1 MIRGGLALKDG
12 NACTQ
17 RCNLFAPLSPS
28 APRLDAL
35 RPEARRRLSVLPS
48 NARSF
53 FPQKKKDGNPLRRGG
68 RLKSPSPKCFNRTH
82 FLSCS
87 FKPSSPQPPSSSCE
101 FASAFHFVRFR
112 RPGPSAGV
120 VGLNDCN
127 GGGPRACLV
136 SQRAPSDG
144 LTYGRDRRGHFTRR
158 VREREGGGWLF
169 VLFRKTA
176 SVFTTGFRVF
186 IPYYLVF
193 PKSSAGRCKDR
204 ETGGVE
210 FPCVTPTLDRL
221 LQFRF

>member
-68 RLKSPSPKCFNRTH
+68 RLKSPSSKCFNRTH

-120 VGLNDCN
+120 LGLNDCN

-158 VREREGGGWLF
+158 VRERGGGGGFSCYFGRPHPYSRPAF
-169 VLFRKTA
+169 VYSFLTTWYFPRVAQGDVKT
-176 SVFTTGFRVF
+176 VR
-186 IPYYLVF
+186 P
-193 PKSSAGRCKDR
+193 
-204 ETGGVE
+204 GVLNS
-210 FPCVTPTLDRL
+210 PV
-221 LQFRF
+221 